1 MLTLLLSCVIFI
13 YLSIAIICL
22 LLVSQPFRN
31 DGQVKVDSEPDSPS
45 WSELLTTSL
54 FWPVTLFL
62 FYRVSPLNP
71 QNFEPADT
79 RAQEPNQGKS
89 TDKKDLI
96 GQKQEKLS

>member
-22 LLVSQPFRN
+22 LLVLQPFRN
-31 DGQVKVDSEPDSPS
+31 NGQVKVDSELDSPS

-54 FWPVTLFL
+54 FWPITIFL

-71 QNFEPADT
+71 QNFESVET
-79 RAQEPNQGKS
+79 STQEQNQGKS
-89 TDKKDLI
+89 RDKNDLL